1 MIYFPDSTKVP
12 FILSHAHHVHVLLF
26 LPYTVLSQ
34 SVLLGLRSF
43 TTAFFSLAHPPTPP
57 PLFCLEPLFSSFN
70 YSLCSL
76 YIARPERISSRSLFY
91 CSTSIYVSSNHLYY
105 GIILGIILPL
115 GSSDVK
121 LLSCFPI
128 KGVAAKCN
136 PWLHFT
142 PQ

>member
-34 SVLLGLRSF
+34 SVLLGLRFIHNSV
-43 TTAFFSLAHPPTPP
+43 FFPCPPTPP
-57 PLFCLEPLFSSFN
+57 PFFCLEPLFSSFN

-105 GIILGIILPL
+105 GIILGLIPLL
-115 GSSDVK
+115 GSWDVK
-121 LLSCFPI
+121 LLSWFPI
-128 KGVAAKCN
+128 KAVAVKCN

-142 PQ
+142 LQ